1 MSKARKSPTAT
12 VPAATNTAPDAP
24 HAPHVA
30 PTGELGLGAE
40 VTAKAGSPRPP
51 TPTSGDKSKT
61 GGAAAKRGGKQRSAT
76 VARPAKPKP
85 AKAPKAEKP
94 KRLSCLDAA
103 AQVLASAKE
112 PMKAKDMI
120 EAMGK
125 KGLWSSPNGKTP
137 EASLYAAIIREI
149 ASKGV
154 DGRFVKKDRGL
165 FAAAK

>member
-1 MSKARKSPTAT
+1 M
-12 VPAATNTAPDAP
+12 
-24 HAPHVA
+24 VA
-30 PTGELGLGAE
+30 W
-40 VTAKAGSPRPP
+40 
-51 TPTSGDKSKT
+51 
-61 GGAAAKRGGKQRSAT
+61 
-76 VARPAKPKP
+76 PAKPKP

-154 DGRFVKKDRGL
+154 DARFVKKDRGL